1 MIPVGSFA
9 ITTEDIHTLDNCL
22 KKGSRVKILDAYVV
36 DQREE
41 YTIENE
47 NGWQIFSVWSD
58 ILKTEVGDTLR
69 VVLQPL
75 SGLSDE
81 EYDKLFSVP
90 AQQKGKTELE
100 ILREYIRQVQ
110 IIRR

>member
-1 MIPVGSFA
+1 MIPVGSSA
-9 ITTEDIHTLDNCL
+9 ITTEDIYTIDRCL
-22 KKGSRVKILDAYVV
+22 KKGSRVKITYANDKDDTY
-36 DQREE
+36 D
-41 YTIENE
+41 IEDK
-47 NGWQIFSVWSD
+47 NGRQIFSVWSCS
-58 ILKTEVGDTLR
+58 LKEEVSNTLR

-75 SGLSDE
+75 FGLSDK

-100 ILREYIRQVQ
+100 ILREYIRQIQ